1 MAGKTRR
8 ASVSRTQSRTH
19 PGQGPTRESLPGGML
34 SRYLADLLRGEY
46 PNLDKQLIQRVVKGG
61 ANAELQYLNELI
73 QTMWDEIGILHEER
87 EVVSQYIKYDRAAK
101 RDHAE
106 RLAQLILLRTQFLG
120 LLLTREQHVKRIR
133 SMLRGA
139 GIIRRSFITSLDE
152 LRLLTIKIVEI
163 VASVYLCTG
172 KKSELYTL
180 GFDAPRGQDILR
192 NILTEEL
199 FTPDV
204 MAYIVEKFVGRPDL
218 MDQFVATEMT
228 YAQGISEPNLRL
240 SDLHTGEAMLQTRGH
255 EFRLVPKA
263 SPATKIFAHG
273 TRAPIEDVV
282 EPEILT
288 ANSPTSRNS
297 QRMSVES
304 LMNSANNL
312 QYFLDLP
319 CSGAAL
325 ASLMF
330 LMGGKPSGVQPHVG
344 VELHTTLL
352 QLMPG
357 ALVDP
362 AHTAGIG
369 ADKAVEVILE
379 YFSTT
384 KQLTHYLQPL
394 PACPDFVVR
403 RAAMVDKDFVFS
415 VLLLDPFCYYADLE
429 RKRMMIDPKEAL
441 TPLSPLPRTEGEYS
455 VVPTSLRA
463 TKRAQLRLATIPS
476 GTSPLQ
482 EERPAPFYKYRS
494 PYLQLQSMPDLR
506 SAPLTAPSTATTIDK
521 SKVVQSQRTQRGEAR
536 NVDLYREID
545 MISIERSKGTRISE
559 GGARV
564 PSPNSRSTR
573 SKRSLVEA
581 TTVTRSIAQ
590 MTSAKTSSGSSGGT
604 TRRSQ
609 SRSRS
614 IKKAKRIQMHDQS
627 IQSSEQPIPPSAP
640 GPPPASFSEREEH
653 GEIVTHL
660 ITEEV
665 TAVIPIEEDEV
676 YETES
681 PTKDTVV
688 YMPCQDESVPS
699 SREAAAIVNEVLDGY
714 DEGFDETPSAL
725 ESRKDSPKRETVH
738 IPVVIESQV
747 FAEIGEPSQDYLVED
762 GRLRP
767 SPKIAQH
774 PSVDGRPCS
783 RGIGRVAPCV
793 STTPP
798 RPQDPYTDPSA
809 EVDVA
814 DDLLEA
820 QPVVDLPNEGD
831 PIIASGY
838 EADFAESFS
847 NEEDI
852 AAADAVLHSVL
863 GRQAIPAGQ

>member
-1 MAGKTRR
+1 
-8 ASVSRTQSRTH
+8 
-19 PGQGPTRESLPGGML
+19 ML
-34 SRYLADLLRGEY
+34 SRYLADLLKGEY
-46 PNLDKQLIQRVVKGG
+46 PNLDKQLVQRVVKGG

-152 LRLLTIKIVEI
+152 LRLLTIKIIEI
-163 VASVYLCTG
+163 IASVYLCTG

-180 GFDAPRGQDILR
+180 GFDAPRGQDVLR

-218 MDQFVATEMT
+218 VEQFVATEMT
-228 YAQGISEPNLRL
+228 YARGAPEPNLRL
-240 SDLHTGEAMLQTRGH
+240 SDLHTGEAGLQTRGH

-263 SPATKIFAHG
+263 SPVTKIFAHG

-288 ANSPTSRNS
+288 ANSPISRNS
-297 QRMSVES
+297 QRMNVES

-319 CSGAAL
+319 CSGSAL

-330 LMGGKPSGVQPHVG
+330 LVGGKPSGVQPHVG
-344 VELHTTLL
+344 VELHATLL

-369 ADKAVEVILE
+369 ADKAIEVILE

-441 TPLSPLPRTEGEYS
+441 TPLSPLPRTEGEYN
-455 VVPTSLRA
+455 VVPTSLRT
-463 TKRAQLRLATIPS
+463 TKRAQLRLATLPS
-476 GTSPLQ
+476 SASPLQ
-482 EERPAPFYKYRS
+482 EDKPAPFYKYRS

-506 SAPLTAPSTATTIDK
+506 SAPLTAPSSTTTTTDK
-521 SKVVQSQRTQRGEAR
+521 SKIVQSQRTQRGEAR

-573 SKRSLVEA
+573 NKRSLVEA
-581 TTVTRSIAQ
+581 TTVTRSVVQ
-590 MTSAKTSSGSSGGT
+590 MTATKTSSGSSGGT
-604 TRRSQ
+604 ARRSQ

-614 IKKAKRIQMHDQS
+614 LKKAKRTQMHDQS
-627 IQSSEQPIPPSAP
+627 VQSIEQPVPPSAP
-640 GPPPASFSEREEH
+640 GPPPASFSDREEH
-653 GEIVTHL
+653 EHGEVVTQL
-660 ITEEV
+660 TTEVV
-665 TAVIPIEEDEV
+665 TIIPIEEEDAC
-676 YETES
+676 ETES

-688 YMPCQDESVPS
+688 YMPYQDESVPS
-699 SREAAAIVNEVLDGY
+699 SREAAAIVNDALDGY
-714 DEGFDETPSAL
+714 DEGFDETPSVL

-738 IPVVIESQV
+738 IPVVIESRV

-774 PSVDGRPCS
+774 ASIDGRPCS
-783 RGIGRVAPCV
+783 RGVGRVAPCT

-798 RPQDPYTDPSA
+798 QPQDLHTDTSA
-809 EVDVA
+809 EADVT

-820 QPVVDLPNEGD
+820 QPVIDLPNESS
-831 PIIASGY
+831 PIVASGY